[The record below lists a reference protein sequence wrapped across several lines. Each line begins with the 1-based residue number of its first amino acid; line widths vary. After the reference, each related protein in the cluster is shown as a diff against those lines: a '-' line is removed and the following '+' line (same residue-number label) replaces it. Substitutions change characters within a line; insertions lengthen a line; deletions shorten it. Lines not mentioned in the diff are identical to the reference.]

1 MLCCLANKGL
11 AIGLV
16 ARRAASSYLSGMSH
30 CILKACGAFGAG
42 AWCGDSGAR
51 VPDLE
56 GDFSLNAAN
65 AVAASALLGMGL
77 TRLAPTHDLSGAQ
90 LLGLA
95 RSMGRRWGKHEGWG
109 LGSPAWLYMHAL
121 SSCWALHVGIR

>member
-1 MLCCLANKGL
+1 M
-11 AIGLV
+11 
-16 ARRAASSYLSGMSH
+16 
-30 CILKACGAFGAG
+30 
-42 AWCGDSGAR
+42 R

-77 TRLAPTHDLSGAQ
+77 SRLAPTHDLSGAQ

-95 RSMGRRWGKHEGWG
+95 RS
-109 LGSPAWLYMHAL
+109 LG
-121 SSCWALHVGIR
+121 CR